1 MIKIIIFIMST
12 INQDFTN
19 KLKTWVAYELKQ
31 QELKSQMNKISEA
44 KEQLGKDV
52 IQYIKMNNMQKTAIN
67 VGNNKIFYHDDSQ
80 YNNLTFNFLNDCLML
95 YFNNDV
101 NKVSQICNFIKSK
114 RSKTIK
120 PSLKCV
126 IKKII

>member
-1 MIKIIIFIMST
+1 MST

-44 KEQLGKDV
+44 KEQLGKEV

-126 IKKII
+126 IKKTS

>member
-1 MIKIIIFIMST
+1 MST

-19 KLKTWVAYELKQ
+19 KLKTWVVYELKQ

-44 KEQLGKDV
+44 KEQLGKEV

-126 IKKII
+126 IKKTS

>member
-1 MIKIIIFIMST
+1 MST

>member
-1 MIKIIIFIMST
+1 MSN
-12 INQDFTN
+12 INSDFTN

-44 KEQLGKDV
+44 KEQLGKEV
-52 IQYIKMNNMQKTAIN
+52 IQYIKMNNMQRTAIN

-126 IKKII
+126 IKKTS